1 MEDFDTQPDEIE
13 VTELIERIEA
23 LEKEN
28 NTQKDEISKISTR
41 LAELEDATSAIA
53 EHLAGDDEQ

>member
-13 VTELIERIEA
+13 VTEIIERIES